1 MNQEQNK
8 NLIIGVVVV
17 VLIIGGVFYY
27 QKKNRQAVAPEDIDT
42 VADTFTEEED
52 IISTPEPE
60 PTKKELLQKKV
71 DSANTEELKAQEAV
85 KKAKWNTAMSNARIA
100 FGRGEYDKAI
110 VFYNEALSYYKT
122 DTGYSGL
129 FVVYSAQNNI
139 DQARVAIESAI
150 KLNPLFTE
158 YWISKLSLLDD
169 KTNVSYQ
176 DLQKIYS
183 EGLLKID
190 IKTKINLVTYFAGVA
205 ERNGQKGDAISIW
218 EYAKNLY
225 PQNSSIYQAEID
237 RLRGK
242 I

>member
-1 MNQEQNK
+1 MIREQTK
-8 NLIIGVVVV
+8 NLIISIVAIA
-17 VLIIGGVFYY
+17 LIIGGIFYY
-27 QKKNRQAVAPEDIDT
+27 QKKNRQAVAPNNTDKNLNTTI
-42 VADTFTEEED
+42 VEENT
-52 IISTPEPE
+52 ISTLEPE
-60 PTKKELLQKKV
+60 PTKEELLQQKV
-71 DSANTEELKAQEAV
+71 DSANAEELKVQETV

-129 FVVYSAQNNI
+129 FVVYGAQNNI

-183 EGLLKID
+183 EGLLKVD
-190 IKTKINLVTYFAGVA
+190 VKTKINLVTYFAGIA

-225 PQNSSIYQAEID
+225 PQNSSVYQGEID
-237 RLRGK
+237 RLQEK
-242 I
+242 K